1 MTFSDELWAEL
12 TAAKPDYV
20 KSTQLIQAHPELLN
34 SINAKKNTPLL
45 ETLKSAFR
53 FKPQDENYYN
63 FLKFLASHKNLDLT
77 YCNPRLLETAIKGIL
92 STCNPEILKIF
103 IHPDIIFSRDE
114 LSYSVFDRFISLF
127 PAHVDKLLVMKAMIK
142 QATLDF
148 LPNHPKFA
156 TTSVASITATKDP
169 EILQL
174 FLKRPGIIFDG
185 DKLSFQT
192 VNKLHYETRA
202 AYKAAVSTAP
212 NAEATQKLK
221 QDMDNLAIME
231 DKIRSATLLQ
241 AVLND
246 DVPLLVRL
254 AGVGGCGST
263 TITEIGKSYQ
273 QLARELNKHKIIDF
287 CDGGL
292 KTSIE
297 ALNQSRA
304 AMFDTVSNIARTQQQ
319 IKATT
324 ATYAQNREAS
334 LDQLEQASGVLLKSF
349 SS

>member
-12 TAAKPDYV
+12 TAAKPDYA

-34 SINAKKNTPLL
+34 GINAKKDTPLL
-45 ETLKSAFR
+45 ETLKSAIDFEP
-53 FKPQDENYYN
+53 KDENFYR
-63 FLKFLASHKNLDLT
+63 FLKFLASYKNLDLT
-77 YCNPRLLETAIKGIL
+77 YCNPKTFRTAIKGIIV
-92 STCNPEILKIF
+92 SCNPEILKIF
-103 IHPDIIFSRDE
+103 IHPDIIFSKAE
-114 LSYSVFDRFISLF
+114 LSYNLFESFIRMY
-127 PAHVDKLLVMKAMIK
+127 PAHTDKLLIMKAMIK

-148 LPNHPKFA
+148 LPNHPKFN
-156 TTSVASITATKDP
+156 TTPVANVIATKDP

-174 FLKRPGIIFDG
+174 FLKRPGFLFDG

-231 DKIRSATLLQ
+231 DKIRSATLLKV
-241 AVLND
+241 VLDD

-273 QLARELNKHKIIDF
+273 QLARELNKSKILDF